1 MPAPPGQ
8 RTNRELAKQACWL
21 QENMLAED
29 PWAREELAV
38 PPVACPS
45 PHIPQTFDPIIQI
58 CRLFISKI
66 SQTEV
71 NTVFLTVFLL
81 NGFGKADCS
90 LGKERNPMLLSLEW
104 RETGH

>member
-71 NTVFLTVFLL
+71 NTVFLTISPKWFWQSRLL
-81 NGFGKADCS
+81 PGQGMQSNVIV
-90 LGKERNPMLLSLEW
+90 
-104 RETGH
+104 T

>member
-1 MPAPPGQ
+1 MPV
-8 RTNRELAKQACWL
+8 C
-21 QENMLAED
+21 
-29 PWAREELAV
+29 
-38 PPVACPS
+38 
-45 PHIPQTFDPIIQI
+45 PQTFDPIIQS

-71 NTVFLTVFLL
+71 NTVFLTDSIYLL

-90 LGKERNPMLLSLEW
+90 LGKEHNPMLLSLEW